1 MMKNE
6 PMATGKKAKTP
17 EKYEPI
23 ELLAAVTTITQ
34 NHHAGT
40 PGKIGARHLDT
51 FDRAGNAIAARGQ
64 NGERV
69 DHRVQYDGAGGAPI
83 HEPQQ
88 KHGDKPDQKC
98 AAKAEPQRVLLRQ
111 RGIAEREQRAGGIG
125 ELPTALCAMNCGV
138 CSSARMI
145 MAAPPAVG
153 SAAISDPMKGPL
165 RSTTTEATTT
175 IEAVIAILSASPY
188 HKDGSASVA
197 VMGWPGA
204 DARNRSADCRS
215 PKQATPKPGQ
225 APSRAVRR

>member
-1 MMKNE
+1 
-6 PMATGKKAKTP
+6 MATGKKAKTP

-125 ELPTALCAMNCGV
+125 DQAADRALRDELRRMLERKNDHGRAAGCRQRGDQRSDERPAAL
-138 CSSARMI
+138 
-145 MAAPPAVG
+145 
-153 SAAISDPMKGPL
+153 D
-165 RSTTTEATTT
+165 
-175 IEAVIAILSASPY
+175 
-188 HKDGSASVA
+188 D
-197 VMGWPGA
+197 
-204 DARNRSADCRS
+204 
-215 PKQATPKPGQ
+215 
-225 APSRAVRR
+225 